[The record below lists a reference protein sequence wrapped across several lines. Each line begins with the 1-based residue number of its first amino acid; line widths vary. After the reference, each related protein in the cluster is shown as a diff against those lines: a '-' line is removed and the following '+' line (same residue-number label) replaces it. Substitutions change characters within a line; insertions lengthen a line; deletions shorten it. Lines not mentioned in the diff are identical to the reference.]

1 MEKVFKFSEETRRK
15 MSEAKRGAKCYNW
28 NHDVCTEKLVKMH
41 KEGMSFA
48 EIGRKVG
55 MLRAG
60 VRKRILKYGQGK
72 I

>member
-15 MSEAKRGAKCYNW
+15 MSEAKKGSKCYKW
-28 NHDVCTEKLVKMH
+28 REDICTEELVKMH
-41 KEGMSFA
+41 KEGKSFA

-60 VRKRILKYGQGK
+60 VRKRILRYGQGK
-72 I
+72 